1 MKHYYA
7 IAHTSHSWNDS
18 DEKIRDWKTATVYRF
33 NTKQARDEFCE
44 GEQYHH
50 HIDAKR
56 ANYIG
61 WTDHPEENA

>member
-7 IAHTSHSWNDS
+7 IAHTMFSWNDS

-33 NTKQARDEFCE
+33 DSEKERDGFCA
-44 GEQYHH
+44 GEMNHH
-50 HIDAKR
+50 PINAKR

-61 WTDHPEENA
+61 WVDFSENN